1 MIATQKLKRLTAVSF
16 KYYSNAKKNARM
28 GFSCKFYDT
37 KFQVTSFYSL
47 GNTDILEQIMCFDR
61 KDVSLKFDFSL
72 DNVLNKVEV
81 QRY

>member
-1 MIATQKLKRLTAVSF
+1 MQR
-16 KYYSNAKKNARM
+16 NARM

-37 KFQVTSFYSL
+37 KFQVTSVYSL
-47 GNTDILEQIMCFDR
+47 ENTDILEQIMCFDR
-61 KDVSLKFDFSL
+61 KDVSLKFDFLL